1 MPAAPRK
8 GSRKAHLP
16 FAASYSLEHGEL
28 AGAVFL
34 ARVIEQALPY
44 TANAGWTTRAK
55 TVELEGTRVF
65 LASSA
70 WSRTELIEIEDA
82 LVSVTLQAGH
92 ASVVVAAS
100 TEERIVELL
109 EQLRAA
115 LPAPDPS
122 GRQEVNVT
130 FWTYGPHGPMASWR
144 TIAVPEWAEIRA
156 NYTASVRDELERL
169 MTDFTPAHGGQLV
182 LWHGESGTGK
192 TFALRAL
199 AWEWRD
205 WCDVHYVVDP
215 DSFFGQHADYLM
227 HVLLQPG
234 ADSGWTSYGPSVVSA
249 ATAEP
254 DEGGEKARRKDW
266 RLLVLEDTGE
276 LLQPDAKAV
285 IGQGLARFLNLVDGL
300 IGQGLRV
307 LVLVTTNEEIKKLHP
322 AVARPGRCAADVQF
336 ERLTEPEASAWLEA
350 HGSSTAAERG
360 RSLAELYALLE
371 GGEGSKSS
379 ESFHEPPSAAS
390 LEQAC

>member
-1 MPAAPRK
+1 MPAEPRK

-28 AGAVFL
+28 AGAVFV
-34 ARVIEQALPY
+34 AHVIERGLPY
-44 TANAGWTTRAK
+44 TAGAGWTTRLK
-55 TVELEGTRVF
+55 TVELEATRLFLGTN
-65 LASSA
+65 A
-70 WSRTELIEIEDA
+70 WSRTEILEMDDA

-92 ASVVVAAS
+92 ANVVVAAP
-100 TEERIVELL
+100 TEKRIVELHDR
-109 EQLRAA
+109 LRSA

-122 GRQEVNVT
+122 GRQEVDVT

-234 ADSGWTSYGPSVVSA
+234 AESGWTGYGPSVVSA
-249 ATAEP
+249 TADEP
-254 DEGGEKARRKDW
+254 SEAGEETRKKDW

-322 AVARPGRCAADVQF
+322 AVARPGRCAADIAF
-336 ERLTEPEASAWLEA
+336 ARLSEPESAAWLEA
-350 HGSSTAAERG
+350 HGSTVTPERG
-360 RSLAELYALLE
+360 RTVAELYGMLE
-371 GGEGSKSS
+371 GGAEPKPS
-379 ESFHEPPSAAS
+379 ESFDDEPQTAT
-390 LEQAC
+390 